1 MRKLSLI
8 IPVYNEA
15 AAIDGCLKNLKTL
28 PGDVEVIFA
37 DGGSSDGTPDRIPE
51 KYRVLNAP
59 KGRARQM
66 NAAARAASG
75 DILWFSHCDS
85 ILPEGAADEILRA
98 TENGT
103 RFGCFRI
110 GFDRGGFLMA
120 CNARL
125 SDRRARRSHIAF
137 GDQGMFFAR
146 TIFEEIGGF
155 PDLPIMEDYELSR
168 RMKQRKIPLTVLSGR
183 IITSARR
190 YEGRPILFTMCQM
203 FHLRCL
209 YRMGHDIHDIA
220 RCYKDRR

>member
-37 DGGSSDGTPDRIPE
+37 DGGSSDGTPGRIPE
-51 KYRVLNAP
+51 KYRLLNAP

-66 NAAARAASG
+66 NAAARVASG

-85 ILPEGAADEILRA
+85 ILPEGAAGEILRA
-98 TENGT
+98 AENGT

-125 SDRRARRSHIAF
+125 SDRRARRFRIVF
-137 GDQGMFFAR
+137 GDQGTFCSRAL
-146 TIFEEIGGF
+146 FEEVGGF
-155 PDLPIMEDYELSR
+155 PELPIMEDYEFSR
-168 RMKQRKIPLTVLSGR
+168 RMKQRKIPLTVLSRR

-190 YEGRPILFTMCQM
+190 YEGCPILFTMWRM
-203 FHLRCL
+203 FYLRCL

-220 RCYKDRR
+220 RRYRDGR